1 MKDLKSIKNSLIK
14 KIKKN
19 NKFLLLIILIMSQKT
34 LMNIFDITANRIRQV
49 KDGAV
54 NDIEDL
60 YASKSDI
67 QTVLDSKADQ
77 ANTYTKQQIDA
88 NFYDITETYDKT
100 EINVLSNNISSNT
113 FLIGNLTITSNTNFN
128 NISSNSNLINN
139 LNSTI
144 TSNFNNISSNI
155 HLINNVN
162 STITSNFNNISSNS
176 NLINTNFNNISSN
189 SNLIN
194 NLNSTITSNFNNI
207 SSNSNLITGLN
218 STINSHI
225 IAISDLQNGGSFH
238 ETDYYNKITT
248 NNLLSEKLDT
258 SISNNTLIH
267 NITTTSTFKIANF
280 GNYNNFFEM
289 YNNYFDSY
297 VYGSLAGS
305 TMFLNQ
311 RGFGNVEINN
321 SSTFQNDKIILNH
334 NTTILSNLQVSG
346 LFSCSSIL
354 DITGSDS
361 RYVLQSDNLAGL
373 ITGNTNTINSIITN
387 DSTQDTV
394 ISQKLDKVNTTV
406 QTVNSPLILSLTDN
420 TNPIFRIQDAVSN
433 QRLEFK
439 RGCQL
444 DSYQGLQGA
453 TPYRLWLGW
462 NTGDVIIGRP
472 NNASRITINGNV
484 HTSYNFAQM
493 HGTSYFEGA
502 VYMKGN
508 LFTNNDF
515 STDIKTKIDNINTSI
530 NGLEPYLETYTP
542 DAIEGFYMH
551 HPNFVAVSVG
561 DVTNASNQYFMCD
574 GLVNKTI
581 FSKPIDVLGN
591 IYTNADVNCDNINIA
606 TDGKLT
612 IDTNCELYRYV
623 SAFSSFDMRN
633 TDSNSSIR
641 FICGDPA
648 VQSNIVGAVN
658 ITTGWTFNTA
668 TADFMGNLFANDVY
682 VKTNGALR
690 SNHLAPNGGTL
701 VTVDTNLAVQNAYL
715 ATNTIQS
722 FDLTTVS
729 FLDNISMTTGTDIK
743 MGTSEISTY
752 YDGTELSTID
762 IIFRTSNTAFRI
774 ADSSSTP
781 SVLLSIDKTF
791 GTTVNTGSFTN
802 NAPSTFNENVTVVNT
817 KTLFVNDI
825 QDASG
830 DAIDITAGTVT
841 INGSLI
847 DNSDAR
853 LKYDV
858 DLLKSN
864 CISMIK
870 KFKPKKFKRKDR
882 DDKDAI
888 HIGYIADDLLKA
900 VPKEIS
906 NVVHTSREYLGIE
919 YTKVPILLHKA
930 LLEVI
935 DKVEK
940 LEKEIKELKKEK
952 SK

>member
-1 MKDLKSIKNSLIK
+1 MSKN
-14 KIKKN
+14 
-19 NKFLLLIILIMSQKT
+19 

-49 KDGAV
+49 KNGAV

-77 ANTYTKQQIDA
+77 ADTYTKEQINA

-100 EINVLSNNISSNT
+100 EINVLSNNISSNS

-128 NISSNSNLINN
+128 NISLNTNLINS
-139 LNSTI
+139 LNSTM
-144 TSNFNNISSNI
+144 TTNFNNISSN
-155 HLINNVN
+155 
-162 STITSNFNNISSNS
+162 T

-189 SNLIN
+189 TNLIN
-194 NLNSTITSNFNNI
+194 NLNYTMTSNFNNI
-207 SSNSNLITGLN
+207 SSNTNLINNLN
-218 STINSHI
+218 STVSTNFNNISSNSHL
-225 IAISDLQNGGSFH
+225 ISQLQTGSF
-238 ETDYYNKITT
+238 DSNLYYNKITT
-248 NNLLSEKLDT
+248 NTLLSDKLNT
-258 SISNNTLIH
+258 SILNNTLIH
-267 NITTTSTFKIANF
+267 NITTTATFKIAEF

-289 YNNYFDSY
+289 YNNYFDCY
-297 VYGSLAGS
+297 VYGNLSGA

-311 RGFGNVEINN
+311 RGFGNVQINN
-321 SSTFQNDKIILNH
+321 SSIFQNDKILLNH

-387 DSTQDTV
+387 DSAQDTV
-394 ISQKLDKVNTTV
+394 ISQKLDKVNTTA

-484 HTSYNFAQM
+484 HTSYNFAQA

-551 HPNFVAVSVG
+551 HPNFVALSVG
-561 DVTNASNQYFMCD
+561 DITNASNQYMMCD

-591 IYTNADVNCDNINIA
+591 IYTNADVNCDNVNIA

-633 TDSNSSIR
+633 SDANSSIR

-648 VQSNIVGAVN
+648 IQSNIVGAVN

-668 TADFMGNLFANDVY
+668 TADFMGNLFADDIY
-682 VKTNGALR
+682 VKSGGALR
-690 SNHLAPNGGTL
+690 SNHIAPNGGTL

-729 FLDNISMTTGTDIK
+729 FLNNISMTTGTDIK

-752 YDGTELSTID
+752 HDGTNLSTID
-762 IIFRTSNTAFRI
+762 VIFRTSNTAFRVSD
-774 ADSSSTP
+774 ASSTP

-791 GTTVNTGSFTN
+791 GTTVNTESFTN
-802 NAPSTFNENVTVVNT
+802 NAPSTFNENVTVAGT
-817 KTLFVNDI
+817 KKMLCNLIEPSTGTNIDLT
-825 QDASG
+825 AS
-830 DAIDITAGTVT
+830 TVT
-841 INGSLI
+841 INGTFVDSSSSL
-847 DNSDAR
+847 
-853 LKYDV
+853 LKYDI
-858 DLLKSN
+858 DLIKSN
-864 CISMIK
+864 CINVIK
-870 KFKPKKFKRKDR
+870 KFKPTKFKRHDR
-882 DDKDAI
+882 NDNGAV
-888 HIGYIADDLLKA
+888 HIGWIAEEVQKA
-900 VPKEIS
+900 LPKDVS
-906 NVVHTSREYLGIE
+906 NVISTGREYLGVD
-919 YTKVPILLHKA
+919 YTKVPVILHKA

-935 DKVEK
+935 DKQEK
-940 LEKEIKELKKEK
+940 MEKEIKELKKEK

>member
-1 MKDLKSIKNSLIK
+1 MSKN
-14 KIKKN
+14 
-19 NKFLLLIILIMSQKT
+19 

-77 ANTYTKQQIDA
+77 ANTYTKEQINA

-155 HLINNVN
+155 HLINNLN

-194 NLNSTITSNFNNI
+194 NLNSTMTTNFNNI
-207 SSNSNLITGLN
+207 SSNSNLVTGLN
-218 STINSHI
+218 STISSHI
-225 IAISDLQNGGSFH
+225 IAISDLQNGGSFN

-248 NNLLSEKLDT
+248 NNLLSEKLNT
-258 SISNNTLIH
+258 SILNNTLIH

-752 YDGTELSTID
+752 YDGTNLSTID
-762 IIFRTSNTAFRI
+762 VIFRTSNTAFRVSD
-774 ADSSSTP
+774 ASSTP

-802 NAPSTFNENVTVVNT
+802 NAPSTFNENITVVNT

-906 NVVHTSREYLGIE
+906 NVVHSSREYLGIE

>member
-1 MKDLKSIKNSLIK
+1 
-14 KIKKN
+14 
-19 NKFLLLIILIMSQKT
+19 
-34 LMNIFDITANRIRQV
+34 MNIFDITANRIRQV

-77 ANTYTKQQIDA
+77 ADTYTKEQINA
-88 NFYDITETYDKT
+88 NFYDITETYNKT

-128 NISSNSNLINN
+128 NISLNTNLINN
-139 LNSTI
+139 LNSTM
-144 TSNFNNISSNI
+144 TTNFNNISSN
-155 HLINNVN
+155 
-162 STITSNFNNISSNS
+162 T

-189 SNLIN
+189 TNLIN
-194 NLNSTITSNFNNI
+194 NLNSTMTSNFNNI
-207 SSNSNLITGLN
+207 SSNTNLVNTNFNNISSNTNLINNLN
-218 STINSHI
+218 STVSTNFNNISSNSHL
-225 IAISDLQNGGSFH
+225 ISQLQTGSF
-238 ETDYYNKITT
+238 DSNLYYNKITT
-248 NNLLSEKLDT
+248 NNLLSDKLNT
-258 SISNNTLIH
+258 SILNNTLIH
-267 NITTTSTFKIANF
+267 NITTTATFKIAEF

-289 YNNYFDSY
+289 YNNYFDCY
-297 VYGSLAGS
+297 VYGNLSGA

-311 RGFGNVEINN
+311 RGFGNVQINN
-321 SSTFQNDKIILNH
+321 SSIFQNDKILLNH

-387 DSTQDTV
+387 DSAQDTV
-394 ISQKLDKVNTTV
+394 ISQKLDKVNTTA

-472 NNASRITINGNV
+472 NNASRITINGNI

-551 HPNFVAVSVG
+551 HPNFLACSIG
-561 DVTNASNQYFMCD
+561 DLSNASNQYFMAD
-574 GLVNKTI
+574 GLVGKTI

-591 IYTNADVNCDNINIA
+591 IYTNADVNCDNVNIA

-633 TDSNSSIR
+633 TDANSSIR

-658 ITTGWTFNTA
+658 ITSGWTFNTA
-668 TADFMGNLFANDVY
+668 TVDVMGNLFADDVY

-701 VTVDTNLAVQNAYL
+701 ITVDTNLAVQNAYL

-729 FLDNISMTTGTDIK
+729 FLNDISMTTGTEIK
-743 MGTSEISTY
+743 LGTSEISTY
-752 YDGTELSTID
+752 YDGTNLSTFD
-762 IIFRTSNTAFRI
+762 VIFRTSNTAFRVS
-774 ADSSSTP
+774 DSSTTP

-802 NAPSTFNENVTVVNT
+802 NASSTFNENVTVAGTKKLLCNT
-817 KTLFVNDI
+817 LEPSTGTN
-825 QDASG
+825 
-830 DAIDITAGTVT
+830 IDLTATTVT
-841 INGSLI
+841 INGTFVDS
-847 DNSDAR
+847 SDSR
-853 LKYDV
+853 LKYDIDNV
-858 DLLKSN
+858 KSN
-864 CISMIK
+864 CMNIIK
-870 KFKPKKFKRKDR
+870 KFKPKKFKRHDR
-882 DDKDAI
+882 NDGGKT
-888 HIGYIADDLLKA
+888 HIGYIADEVLKA
-900 VPKEIS
+900 IPKEFENI
-906 NVVHTSREYLGIE
+906 VCKDKEYLGLN
-919 YTKVPILLHKA
+919 YLVLPVLVHKA
-930 LLEVI
+930 VLELNDKI
-935 DKVEK
+935 DK

>member
-1 MKDLKSIKNSLIK
+1 
-14 KIKKN
+14 
-19 NKFLLLIILIMSQKT
+19 MSQKT
-34 LMNIFDITANRIRQV
+34 LLNTFDITANKIRQV

-77 ANTYTKQQIDA
+77 ADTYTKEQINA

-155 HLINNVN
+155 HLINNLN

-194 NLNSTITSNFNNI
+194 NLTSTMTSNFNNI

-225 IAISDLQNGGSFH
+225 IAISDLQNGGSFN
-238 ETDYYNKITT
+238 ETDYYNTITT

-258 SISNNTLIH
+258 SVLNNTLIH

-305 TMFLNQ
+305 TMCLNQ

-321 SSTFQNDKIILNH
+321 SANFQNDKIILNH

-346 LFSCSSIL
+346 LFSCSSVL
-354 DITGSDS
+354 DITGSDA
-361 RYVLQSDNLAGL
+361 RYVLQSDGLSGL
-373 ITGNTNTINSIITN
+373 ITGNTNTINSIITIN
-387 DSTQDTV
+387 NSQDT
-394 ISQKLDKVNTTV
+394 SLGQKLDKIDTNAQSIAGAINFSDNTTLHSNLNML
-406 QTVNSPLILSLTDN
+406 TTGSIICNKFSTTPSPNL
-420 TNPIFRIQDAVSN
+420 
-433 QRLEFK
+433 
-439 RGCQL
+439 
-444 DSYQGLQGA
+444 GLQMTFQMFNREFNINRDGRMWMSSA
-453 TPYRLWLGW
+453 GGQWETQI
-462 NTGDVIIGRP
+462 GDANVGRVWVKD
-472 NNASRITINGNV
+472 RFGL
-484 HTSYNFAQM
+484 
-493 HGTSYFEGA
+493 GA
-502 VYMKGN
+502 VGVNGYVLNCAGQAR
-508 LFTNNDF
+508 FTGAVQFIGTNSAISLNNGSYLNF
-515 STDIKTKIDNINTSI
+515 NNNGSI
-530 NGLEPYLETYTP
+530 QRYTP
-542 DAIEGFYMH
+542 DAIEGLYMTH
-551 HPNFVAVSVG
+551 NNFVAVSVG
-561 DVTNASNQYFMCD
+561 DVSNASNQYMMCD

-581 FSKPIDVLGN
+581 FNKPVDVLGN
-591 IYTNADVNCDNINIA
+591 IYTNADVNCDNVNIA

-633 TDSNSSIR
+633 TDANSSIR

-658 ITTGWTFNTA
+658 ITTGWTFNTS
-668 TADFMGNLFANDVY
+668 TVDVMGNLFADDVY
-682 VKTNGALR
+682 IKTGGALR
-690 SNHLAPNGGTL
+690 SNHIAPNGGTL

-729 FLDNISMTTGTDIK
+729 FLNNISMTTGTDIK

-752 YDGTELSTID
+752 YDGTSLSTID
-762 IIFRTSNTAFRI
+762 VIFRTSNTAFRVSD
-774 ADSSSTP
+774 ASSTP

-791 GTTVNTGSFTN
+791 GTTVNTESFTN
-802 NAPSTFNENVTVVNT
+802 NAPSTFNENVTV
-817 KTLFVNDI
+817 
-825 QDASG
+825 
-830 DAIDITAGTVT
+830 AGTKKMLCNLIEPSTGTNIDLTATSVS

-847 DNSDAR
+847 DNSSAL

-858 DLLKSN
+858 DLIKSN
-864 CISMIK
+864 CINIIK

-882 DDKDAI
+882 NDNGAI
-888 HIGYIADDLLKA
+888 HLGWIAEDVQKA
-900 VPKEIS
+900 LPKDIS
-906 NVVHTSREYLGIE
+906 NVVSTSREFLGID
-919 YTKVPILLHKA
+919 YTKVPCLLHKA
-930 LLEVI
+930 LLEAI
-935 DKVEK
+935 DRIEK
-940 LEKEIKELKKEK
+940 LEKEVENLK
-952 SK
+952 SKL

>member
-1 MKDLKSIKNSLIK
+1 
-14 KIKKN
+14 
-19 NKFLLLIILIMSQKT
+19 
-34 LMNIFDITANRIRQV
+34 MNIFDITANRIRQV

-77 ANTYTKQQIDA
+77 ADTYTKEQINA
-88 NFYDITETYDKT
+88 NFYDITETYNKT

-113 FLIGNLTITSNTNFN
+113 HLIGNLNSTTTTNFN
-128 NISSNSNLINN
+128 SISSNTNLINN
-139 LNSTI
+139 LNATM
-144 TSNFNNISSNI
+144 T
-155 HLINNVN
+155 
-162 STITSNFNNISSNS
+162 TNFNNISSNS
-176 NLINTNFNNISSN
+176 NLINTNINNISSN
-189 SNLIN
+189 TTLINTHINNISSNTHLIN
-194 NLNSTITSNFNNI
+194 NLNSTMTSNFNNI

-218 STINSHI
+218 STVNSHI
-225 IAISDLQNGGSFH
+225 IAISDLQNGGSFN
-238 ETDYYNKITT
+238 ESDYYNKITT
-248 NNLLSEKLDT
+248 NNLLSEKLNT
-258 SISNNTLIH
+258 SVLNNTLIH
-267 NITTTSTFKIANF
+267 NITTTATFEIAEF

-297 VYGSLAGS
+297 VYGSLTGS

-311 RGFGNVEINN
+311 RGFGDVEINN
-321 SSTFQNDKIILNH
+321 SSTFQNDKRLLNH

-354 DITGSDS
+354 DIAGSDA
-361 RYVLQSDNLAGL
+361 RYVLQSDGLSGL

-387 DSTQDTV
+387 DSAQDTV
-394 ISQKLDKVNTTV
+394 ISQKLDKVNTTA
-406 QTVNSPLILSLTDN
+406 QTVNSPFILSLTDN

-444 DSYQGLQGA
+444 DSYQGLTGA

-484 HTSYNFAQM
+484 HTSYNFAQA

-502 VYMKGN
+502 VYMKGH

-542 DAIEGFYMH
+542 DATDGFYIY

-561 DVTNASNQYFMCD
+561 DITNASNQYMMCD

-581 FSKPIDVLGN
+581 FSKPVDVLGN
-591 IYTNADVNCDNINIA
+591 IYTNADVNCDNVNIA

-633 TDSNSSIR
+633 TDANSSIR

-658 ITTGWTFNTA
+658 ISTGWTFNTS
-668 TADFMGNLFANDVY
+668 TVDVMGNLFADDIY
-682 VKTNGALR
+682 VKSGGALR
-690 SNHLAPNGGTL
+690 SNHIAPNGGSL
-701 VTVDTNLAVQNAYL
+701 VTVDTNMAIQNAYL

-722 FDLTTVS
+722 FDLTPVS
-729 FLDNISMTTGTDIK
+729 FLNNISMTTGTDLK

-752 YDGTELSTID
+752 YDGTSLSTID
-762 IIFRTSNTAFRI
+762 VIFRTSNTAFRV
-774 ADSSSTP
+774 ADSSTTP

-791 GTTVNTGSFTN
+791 GTTVNTESFTN
-802 NAPSTFNENVTVVNT
+802 NAPSTFNEHVTVAGT
-817 KTLFVNDI
+817 KKMLCNLIEPSTGTN
-825 QDASG
+825 
-830 DAIDITAGTVT
+830 IDLTATTVT
-841 INGSLI
+841 INGTFVDS
-847 DNSDAR
+847 SDSR
-853 LKYDV
+853 LKYDIDNV
-858 DLLKSN
+858 KSN
-864 CISMIK
+864 CMNIIK
-870 KFKPKKFKRKDR
+870 KFKPKKFKRHDR
-882 DDKDAI
+882 NDNSKT
-888 HIGYIADDLLKA
+888 HIGYIADEVLKA
-900 VPKEIS
+900 IPKEFE
-906 NVVHTSREYLGIE
+906 NVVSKDREYLGLN
-919 YTKVPILLHKA
+919 YLVLPVLVHKA
-930 LLEVI
+930 VLELN
-935 DKVEK
+935 DKVDK

>member
-1 MKDLKSIKNSLIK
+1 
-14 KIKKN
+14 
-19 NKFLLLIILIMSQKT
+19 
-34 LMNIFDITANRIRQV
+34 MNIFDITANRIRQV

-77 ANTYTKQQIDA
+77 ADTYTKEQINA

-100 EINVLSNNISSNT
+100 EINVLSNNISSNY

-128 NISSNSNLINN
+128 NISLNTSLINN
-139 LNSTI
+139 LNSTM
-144 TSNFNNISSNI
+144 TTNFNNISSNTNLI
-155 HLINNVN
+155 NTNFNNISLNTSLINNLN
-162 STITSNFNNISSNS
+162 STMTTNFNNISSNT
-176 NLINTNFNNISSN
+176 NLINTNFNNISSTT
-189 SNLIN
+189 NLRN
-194 NLNSTITSNFNNI
+194 NLNSTVSTNFNNI
-207 SSNSNLITGLN
+207 SSNSHLI
-218 STINSHI
+218 SQ
-225 IAISDLQNGGSFH
+225 LQTGSF
-238 ETDYYNKITT
+238 DSNLYYNKITT
-248 NNLLSEKLDT
+248 NNLLTDKLNT
-258 SISNNTLIH
+258 SVLNNTLIH
-267 NITTTSTFKIANF
+267 NITTTSIFKIANF

-297 VYGSLAGS
+297 VYGNLSGA

-311 RGFGNVEINN
+311 RGFGDVEINN
-321 SSTFQNDKIILNH
+321 SSTFQNDKILLNH
-334 NTTILSNLQVSG
+334 NTTISSNLQVSG

-387 DSTQDTV
+387 DSAQDV
-394 ISQKLDKVNTTV
+394 SLGQKLDKVNTTA

-453 TPYRLWLGW
+453 TPYRLRLGW

-515 STDIKTKIDNINTSI
+515 STDIKTKIDNINISI

-551 HPNFVAVSVG
+551 HPNFVSLSVG
-561 DVTNASNQYFMCD
+561 DITNASNQYMMCD
-574 GLVNKTI
+574 GLDNKTI
-581 FSKPIDVLGN
+581 FSKPVDVLGN
-591 IYTNADVNCDNINIA
+591 IYTNADVNCDNVNIA

-633 TDSNSSIR
+633 TDANSSIR

-658 ITTGWTFNTA
+658 ITTGWTFNTS
-668 TADFMGNLFANDVY
+668 TVDVMGNLFADDVY

-701 VTVDTNLAVQNAYL
+701 ITVHTNMAVQNAYL

-729 FLDNISMTTGTDIK
+729 FLNNISMTTGTDIK

-752 YDGTELSTID
+752 HDGTNLSTID
-762 IIFRTSNTAFRI
+762 VIFRTSNTAFRVSD
-774 ADSSSTP
+774 ASSTP

-791 GTTVNTGSFTN
+791 GTTVNTESFTN
-802 NAPSTFNENVTVVNT
+802 NAPSTFNENVTVAGT
-817 KTLFVNDI
+817 KKMLCNLIEPSTGTN
-825 QDASG
+825 
-830 DAIDITAGTVT
+830 IDLTATTVT
-841 INGSLI
+841 INGTFVDS
-847 DNSDAR
+847 SDSR
-853 LKYDV
+853 LKYDI
-858 DLLKSN
+858 DNIKSN
-864 CISMIK
+864 CMNVIK
-870 KFKPKKFKRKDR
+870 KFKPKKFKRHDR
-882 DDKDAI
+882 NDGGKT
-888 HIGYIADDLLKA
+888 HIGYIADEVLKA
-900 VPKEIS
+900 IPKEIE
-906 NVVHTSREYLGIE
+906 NVVSKDREYLGLN
-919 YTKVPILLHKA
+919 YLVLPVLVHKA
-930 LLEVI
+930 VLELSDKI
-935 DKVEK
+935 DK
-940 LEKEIKELKKEK
+940 LEKEIKEFKKEK
-952 SK
+952 NKSFKYINI

>member
-1 MKDLKSIKNSLIK
+1 
-14 KIKKN
+14 
-19 NKFLLLIILIMSQKT
+19 
-34 LMNIFDITANRIRQV
+34 MNIFDITANRIRQV

-77 ANTYTKQQIDA
+77 ADTYTKEQINA

-100 EINVLSNNISSNT
+100 EINVLSNNISSNS
-113 FLIGNLTITSNTNFN
+113 FLIGNLTVTSNTNFN
-128 NISSNSNLINN
+128 NISSNTSLINNLNSSMTTNFNNISSNTNLINTNFNNIASNTNLINN
-139 LNSTI
+139 LNSTM
-144 TSNFNNISSNI
+144 T
-155 HLINNVN
+155 
-162 STITSNFNNISSNS
+162 TNFNNISSNS
-176 NLINTNFNNISSN
+176 HLINTNFNNISSN
-189 SNLIN
+189 TNLIN
-194 NLNSTITSNFNNI
+194 NLNSTVSTNFINI
-207 SSNSNLITGLN
+207 SSNSHLI
-218 STINSHI
+218 SQ
-225 IAISDLQNGGSFH
+225 LQTGSF
-238 ETDYYNKITT
+238 DSNLYYNKITT
-248 NNLLSEKLDT
+248 NNLLSDKLNT
-258 SISNNTLIH
+258 SILNNTLIH
-267 NITTTSTFKIANF
+267 NITTTATFKIAEF

-289 YNNYFDSY
+289 YNNYFDCNVCGNLS
-297 VYGSLAGS
+297 GA

-311 RGFGNVEINN
+311 RGFGNVQINN
-321 SSTFQNDKIILNH
+321 SSIFQNDKILLNH

-346 LFSCSSIL
+346 LFSCSSFL

-361 RYVLQSDNLAGL
+361 RYVLQSDNFSGL

-387 DSTQDTV
+387 DSAQDTV
-394 ISQKLDKVNTTV
+394 ISQKLDKVNTTA

-542 DAIEGFYMH
+542 DAIEGFYTH
-551 HPNFVAVSVG
+551 HPNFVALSVG
-561 DVTNASNQYFMCD
+561 DITNASNQYMMCD

-581 FSKPIDVLGN
+581 FNKPIDVLGN
-591 IYTNADVNCDNINIA
+591 IFTNADVNCDNVNIA

-633 TDSNSSIR
+633 SDANSSIR

-658 ITTGWTFNTA
+658 ISTGWTFNTA
-668 TADFMGNLFANDVY
+668 TADFMGNLFADDIY

-690 SNHLAPNGGTL
+690 SNHIAPNGGTL

-752 YDGTELSTID
+752 YDGTNLSTID
-762 IIFRTSNTAFRI
+762 VIFRTSNTAFRVSD
-774 ADSSSTP
+774 ASSTP

-791 GTTVNTGSFTN
+791 GTTVNTESFTN
-802 NAPSTFNENVTVVNT
+802 NAPSTFNENVTV
-817 KTLFVNDI
+817 
-825 QDASG
+825 
-830 DAIDITAGTVT
+830 AGT
-841 INGSLI
+841 
-847 DNSDAR
+847 
-853 LKYDV
+853 
-858 DLLKSN
+858 
-864 CISMIK
+864 K
-870 KFKPKKFKRKDR
+870 KCC
-882 DDKDAI
+882 
-888 HIGYIADDLLKA
+888 
-900 VPKEIS
+900 
-906 NVVHTSREYLGIE
+906 
-919 YTKVPILLHKA
+919 
-930 LLEVI
+930 VI
-935 DKVEK
+935 
-940 LEKEIKELKKEK
+940 
-952 SK
+952 

>member
-1 MKDLKSIKNSLIK
+1 M
-14 KIKKN
+14 
-19 NKFLLLIILIMSQKT
+19 T
-34 LMNIFDITANRIRQV
+34 
-49 KDGAV
+49 
-54 NDIEDL
+54 
-60 YASKSDI
+60 
-67 QTVLDSKADQ
+67 
-77 ANTYTKQQIDA
+77 
-88 NFYDITETYDKT
+88 
-100 EINVLSNNISSNT
+100 
-113 FLIGNLTITSNTNFN
+113 TNFN
-128 NISSNSNLINN
+128 NISSNTNLINTNFNNISLNTSLINN
-139 LNSTI
+139 LNSTM
-144 TSNFNNISSNI
+144 TTNFNNISSN
-155 HLINNVN
+155 
-162 STITSNFNNISSNS
+162 T

-189 SNLIN
+189 TNLIN
-194 NLNSTITSNFNNI
+194 TLNSTVSTNFNNI
-207 SSNSNLITGLN
+207 SSNSHLI
-218 STINSHI
+218 SQ
-225 IAISDLQNGGSFH
+225 LQTGSF
-238 ETDYYNKITT
+238 DSNLYYNKITT
-248 NNLLSEKLDT
+248 NNLLTNKLNT
-258 SISNNTLIH
+258 SVLNNTLIH
-267 NITTTSTFKIANF
+267 NITTTSIFKIANF

-297 VYGSLAGS
+297 VYGNLSGA
-305 TMFLNQ
+305 TMFLNH
-311 RGFGNVEINN
+311 RGFGDVEINN
-321 SSTFQNDKIILNH
+321 SSTFQNDKILLNH

-387 DSTQDTV
+387 DSAQDTV
-394 ISQKLDKVNTTV
+394 ISQKLDKVNTTA

-433 QRLEFK
+433 QRIEFK

-444 DSYQGLQGA
+444 DSYQGLEGA

-551 HPNFVAVSVG
+551 HPNFVSLSVG
-561 DVTNASNQYFMCD
+561 DITNASNQYMMCD

-581 FSKPIDVLGN
+581 FSKPIDVLGK
-591 IYTNADVNCDNINIA
+591 IYTNADVNCDNVNIA

-633 TDSNSSIR
+633 SDANSSIR

-658 ITTGWTFNTA
+658 ISTGWTFNTA
-668 TADFMGNLFANDVY
+668 TADFMGNLFADDVY

-690 SNHLAPNGGTL
+690 SNHIAPNGGTL

-729 FLDNISMTTGTDIK
+729 FLNNISMTTGTDIK

-752 YDGTELSTID
+752 HDGTNLSTIAV
-762 IIFRTSNTAFRI
+762 IFRTSNTAFRVSD
-774 ADSSSTP
+774 ASSTP

-791 GTTVNTGSFTN
+791 GTTVNTESFTN
-802 NAPSTFNENVTVVNT
+802 NAPSTFNENVTVAGT
-817 KTLFVNDI
+817 KKMLCNLIEPSTGTN
-825 QDASG
+825 
-830 DAIDITAGTVT
+830 IDLTATTVT
-841 INGSLI
+841 INGTFVDS
-847 DNSDAR
+847 SDSR
-853 LKYDV
+853 LKYDI
-858 DLLKSN
+858 DNIKSN
-864 CISMIK
+864 CMNVIK
-870 KFKPKKFKRKDR
+870 KFKPKKFKRHDR
-882 DDKDAI
+882 NDGGKT
-888 HIGYIADDLLKA
+888 HIGYIADEVLKA
-900 VPKEIS
+900 IPKEFE
-906 NVVHTSREYLGIE
+906 NVVSKDREYLGLN
-919 YTKVPILLHKA
+919 YLVLPVLVHKA
-930 LLEVI
+930 VLELN
-935 DKVEK
+935 DKVDK
-940 LEKEIKELKKEK
+940 LEKEIKEFKKENIFK
-952 SK
+952 YINI

>member
-1 MKDLKSIKNSLIK
+1 
-14 KIKKN
+14 
-19 NKFLLLIILIMSQKT
+19 
-34 LMNIFDITANRIRQV
+34 MNIFDITANRIRQV

-77 ANTYTKQQIDA
+77 ADTYTKEQINA

-100 EINVLSNNISSNT
+100 EINVLSNNISSNS

-128 NISSNSNLINN
+128 NISLNTSLINN
-139 LNSTI
+139 LNSTM
-144 TSNFNNISSNI
+144 TTNFNNISSNTN
-155 HLINNVN
+155 LIN
-162 STITSNFNNISSNS
+162 TNFNNISLNTSLINNLNSTMTTNLNNISSNT

-189 SNLIN
+189 TNLIN
-194 NLNSTITSNFNNI
+194 NLNSTVSTNFNNI
-207 SSNSNLITGLN
+207 SSNSHLI
-218 STINSHI
+218 SQ
-225 IAISDLQNGGSFH
+225 LQTGSF
-238 ETDYYNKITT
+238 DSNLYYNKITT
-248 NNLLSEKLDT
+248 NNLLTDKLNT
-258 SISNNTLIH
+258 SVLNNTLIH
-267 NITTTSTFKIANF
+267 NITTTSIFKIANF

-297 VYGSLAGS
+297 VYGSLTGS

-311 RGFGNVEINN
+311 RGFGDVEINN
-321 SSTFQNDKIILNH
+321 SSIFQNDKILLNH

-373 ITGNTNTINSIITN
+373 ISGNTNTINSIITN
-387 DSTQDTV
+387 DSAQDTV
-394 ISQKLDKVNTTV
+394 ISQKLDKVNTTL

-542 DAIEGFYMH
+542 DSIQGFYIH
-551 HPNFVAVSVG
+551 HPNFVACSIG
-561 DVTNASNQYFMCD
+561 DITNASNQYFMAD
-574 GLVNKTI
+574 GLVGKTI

-612 IDTNCELYRYV
+612 IDTNCHLYRYV

-633 TDSNSSIR
+633 SDANSSIR

-648 VQSNIVGAVN
+648 VQDNIVGAVN
-658 ITTGWTFNTA
+658 ISTGWTFNTD
-668 TADFMGNLFANDVY
+668 TVDVMGNLFADDVY

-690 SNHLAPNGGTL
+690 SNHLASNGGTL
-701 VTVDTNLAVQNAYL
+701 ITVDTNMAIQNAYL

-729 FLDNISMTTGTDIK
+729 FLNNISMTTGTDIK

-752 YDGTELSTID
+752 HDGTNLSTID
-762 IIFRTSNTAFRI
+762 VIFRTSNTAFRVSD
-774 ADSSSTP
+774 ASTTP

-802 NAPSTFNENVTVVNT
+802 NASSTFNENVTVAGT
-817 KTLFVNDI
+817 KKMLCNLIEPSTGTN
-825 QDASG
+825 
-830 DAIDITAGTVT
+830 IDLTATTVT
-841 INGSLI
+841 INGTFVDS
-847 DNSDAR
+847 SDSR
-853 LKYDV
+853 LKYDI
-858 DLLKSN
+858 DNIKSN
-864 CISMIK
+864 CMNVIK
-870 KFKPKKFKRKDR
+870 KFKPKKFKRHDR
-882 DDKDAI
+882 NDGGKT
-888 HIGYIADDLLKA
+888 HIGYIADEVLKA
-900 VPKEIS
+900 IPKEFE
-906 NVVHTSREYLGIE
+906 NVVSQDREYLGLN
-919 YTKVPILLHKA
+919 YLVLPVLVHKA
-930 LLEVI
+930 VLELN
-935 DKVEK
+935 DKVDK
-940 LEKEIKELKKEK
+940 LEKEIKEFKKEK
-952 SK
+952 K

>member
-1 MKDLKSIKNSLIK
+1 
-14 KIKKN
+14 
-19 NKFLLLIILIMSQKT
+19 
-34 LMNIFDITANRIRQV
+34 MNIFDITANRIRQV

-77 ANTYTKQQIDA
+77 ADTYTKEQINA

-100 EINVLSNNISSNT
+100 EINVLSNNISSNS

-128 NISSNSNLINN
+128 NISLNTSLINN
-139 LNSTI
+139 LNSTMS
-144 TSNFNNISSNI
+144 TNFNNISSNTNLI
-155 HLINNVN
+155 NTNFNNISLNTSLINNLN
-162 STITSNFNNISSNS
+162 STMSTNFNNISSNT

-189 SNLIN
+189 TNLIN
-194 NLNSTITSNFNNI
+194 NLNSTVSTNFNNI
-207 SSNSNLITGLN
+207 SSNSHLI
-218 STINSHI
+218 SQ
-225 IAISDLQNGGSFH
+225 LQTGSF
-238 ETDYYNKITT
+238 DSNLYYNKITT
-248 NNLLSEKLDT
+248 NNLLTDKLNT
-258 SISNNTLIH
+258 SVLNNTLIH
-267 NITTTSTFKIANF
+267 NITTTSIFKIANF

-297 VYGSLAGS
+297 VYGSLTGS

-311 RGFGNVEINN
+311 RGFGDVEINN
-321 SSTFQNDKIILNH
+321 SSIFQNDKILLNH

-373 ITGNTNTINSIITN
+373 ISGNTNTINSIITN
-387 DSTQDTV
+387 DSAQDTV
-394 ISQKLDKVNTTV
+394 ISQKIDKVNTTL

-530 NGLEPYLETYTP
+530 NGLEPYLETYMP
-542 DAIEGFYMH
+542 DSIQGFYMH
-551 HPNFVAVSVG
+551 HPNFVALSVG
-561 DVTNASNQYFMCD
+561 DITNASNQYMMCD

-591 IYTNADVNCDNINIA
+591 IYTNADVNCDNVNIA

-633 TDSNSSIR
+633 SDANSSIR

-658 ITTGWTFNTA
+658 ISTGWTFNTS
-668 TADFMGNLFANDVY
+668 TVDVMGNLFADDVY

-690 SNHLAPNGGTL
+690 SNHIAPNGGTL

-729 FLDNISMTTGTDIK
+729 FLNNISMTTGTDIK

-752 YDGTELSTID
+752 HDGTNLSTID
-762 IIFRTSNTAFRI
+762 VIFRTSNTAFRVSD
-774 ADSSSTP
+774 ASSTP

-791 GTTVNTGSFTN
+791 GATINTGSFTN
-802 NAPSTFNENVTVVNT
+802 NALSTFNENVTVAGT
-817 KTLFVNDI
+817 KKMLCNLIEPSTGTN
-825 QDASG
+825 
-830 DAIDITAGTVT
+830 IDLTATTVT
-841 INGSLI
+841 INGTFVDS
-847 DNSDAR
+847 SDSR
-853 LKYDV
+853 LKYDI
-858 DLLKSN
+858 DNIKSN
-864 CISMIK
+864 CMNVIK
-870 KFKPKKFKRKDR
+870 KFKPKKFKRHDR
-882 DDKDAI
+882 NDGGKT
-888 HIGYIADDLLKA
+888 HIGYIADEVLKA
-900 VPKEIS
+900 IPKEFE
-906 NVVHTSREYLGIE
+906 NVVSKDREYLGLN
-919 YTKVPILLHKA
+919 YLVLPVLVHKA
-930 LLEVI
+930 VLELN
-935 DKVEK
+935 DKVDK
-940 LEKEIKELKKEK
+940 LEKEIKEFKKEK
-952 SK
+952 KINNLNI

>member
-1 MKDLKSIKNSLIK
+1 
-14 KIKKN
+14 
-19 NKFLLLIILIMSQKT
+19 
-34 LMNIFDITANRIRQV
+34 MNIFDITANRIRQV

-67 QTVLDSKADQ
+67 QTVLDNKADQ
-77 ANTYTKQQIDA
+77 ADTYTKEQINA

-128 NISSNSNLINN
+128 NISSNTNLINN
-139 LNSTI
+139 LNSTM
-144 TSNFNNISSNI
+144 TTNFNNISSNTNLI
-155 HLINNVN
+155 NTNLNNISSNTSLINNLN
-162 STITSNFNNISSNS
+162 STMTTNFNNISSNT

-189 SNLIN
+189 TSLIN
-194 NLNSTITSNFNNI
+194 NLNSTVSTNFNNI
-207 SSNSNLITGLN
+207 SSNSHLI
-218 STINSHI
+218 SQ
-225 IAISDLQNGGSFH
+225 LQTGSF
-238 ETDYYNKITT
+238 DSNLYYNKMTT
-248 NNLLSEKLDT
+248 NNLLTDKLNT
-258 SISNNTLIH
+258 SVLNNTLIH

-280 GNYNNFFEM
+280 GNYNNFYEM

-297 VYGSLAGS
+297 IYGNLSGA

-311 RGFGNVEINN
+311 RGFGDVEINN
-321 SSTFQNDKIILNH
+321 SSTFQNDKILLNH

-354 DITGSDS
+354 DIAGSDA
-361 RYVLQSDNLAGL
+361 RYVLQSDGLNSL

-387 DSTQDTV
+387 DSAQDTV
-394 ISQKLDKVNTTV
+394 ISQKLDKVNTTA

-493 HGTSYFEGA
+493 HGTSFFEGA

-530 NGLEPYLETYTP
+530 NGLEPYLELYTP
-542 DAIEGFYMH
+542 DAIQGFYMH

-561 DVTNASNQYFMCD
+561 DITNASNQYMMCD

-591 IYTNADVNCDNINIA
+591 IYTNADVNCDNVNIA

-633 TDSNSSIR
+633 TDANSSIR

-658 ITTGWTFNTA
+658 ITSGWTFNTS
-668 TADFMGNLFANDVY
+668 TADFMGNLFADDVY

-690 SNHLAPNGGTL
+690 SNHIAPNGGTL
-701 VTVDTNLAVQNAYL
+701 ITVDTNMAIQNAYL

-729 FLDNISMTTGTDIK
+729 FLNIISMTTGTDIK

-752 YDGTELSTID
+752 YDGTSLSTID
-762 IIFRTSNTAFRI
+762 VIFRTSNTAFRI

-791 GTTVNTGSFTN
+791 GTTVNTESFTN
-802 NAPSTFNENVTVVNT
+802 NAPSTFNENIAVAGT
-817 KTLFVNDI
+817 KKMLCNLIEPSTGTN
-825 QDASG
+825 
-830 DAIDITAGTVT
+830 IDLTATTVT
-841 INGSLI
+841 INGTFVDS
-847 DNSDAR
+847 SDSR
-853 LKYDV
+853 LKYDI
-858 DLLKSN
+858 DNIKSN
-864 CISMIK
+864 CMNVIK
-870 KFKPKKFKRKDR
+870 KFKPKKFKRHDR
-882 DDKDAI
+882 NDNGKT
-888 HIGYIADDLLKA
+888 HIGYIADEVLKA
-900 VPKEIS
+900 IPKEFENI
-906 NVVHTSREYLGIE
+906 VCKDREYLGLN
-919 YTKVPILLHKA
+919 YLVLPVLVHKA
-930 LLEVI
+930 VLELSDKI
-935 DKVEK
+935 DK
-940 LEKEIKELKKEK
+940 LEKEIKEFKKEK
-952 SK
+952 NK